1 MAVMDPL
8 LNELTT
14 NGVLTEAMVEW
25 ARVYQSELGMPMDT
39 ALLELDLIDEEGL
52 LCGLES
58 CYKMTV
64 ATPRDLMLA
73 NPEIAGALPRGFS
86 QSFGLC
92 PLRLSDNELEALVVS
107 PLSEESKE
115 ELRNLFHLETRQII
129 APSHYVALSMG
140 KVYDQPVE
148 HRTLELESKLA
159 RRRGAA
165 DIQYALANVLT
176 ATTLTSAFLDVLDF
190 ATGILEHACLLITR
204 KGMLRAVAA
213 NGAKLDSGE
222 PFALPEMD
230 CSFGAAVLYGGY
242 FVGPLRETESDRRF
256 YLSLERNMPR
266 WALVA
271 PVPTAGETKISLY
284 ADNGQRGIAAR
295 WAAELTL
302 LASRLGHKDSDRE
315 AAVEESA
322 ESFEEAFQNL
332 VSQPLSASEHLP
344 QTEPEPEGEP
354 EPEEEQPEPDMLT
367 EAELAAVDRLKD
379 AAAEAGT
386 TLEALVDELLKGR
399 GAPPVQAEAATL
411 VGEVKE
417 LFEKLATDIP
427 TQMARGMETAFR
439 NLAPRIAAPS
449 QPAAVPGAPRP
460 AANVGLVRKEAG
472 PREVPSYRSKRRKT
486 KRVKL

>member
-25 ARVYQSELGMPMDT
+25 AQVYQSELGVPMDT

-73 NPEIAGALPRGFS
+73 NPEIAGTLPRGFS

-107 PLSEESKE
+107 PLSKESKE
-115 ELRNLFHLETRQII
+115 ELRNLFNLETRQII
-129 APSHYVALSMG
+129 APSHYIALSMG

-176 ATTLTSAFLDVLDF
+176 AATLTSAFLDVLDF
-190 ATGILEHACLLITR
+190 ATGILEYACLLITR
-204 KGMLRAVAA
+204 KGMLRAVTA

-222 PFALPEMD
+222 PFVLPEMD
-230 CSFGAAVLYGGY
+230 CSFGAAIQYGGY
-242 FVGPLRETESDRRF
+242 FVGPLRETEEDRRF

-315 AAVEESA
+315 AAEEESA

-344 QTEPEPEGEP
+344 AKEVPDDPP
-354 EPEEEQPEPDMLT
+354 EPEEELTTPDALT
-367 EAELAAVDRLKD
+367 AAELAAVDRLKD

-386 TLEALVDELLKGR
+386 TLEALVDELLKDR
-399 GAPPVQAEAATL
+399 EAPPVHTEAATL

-439 NLAPRIAAPS
+439 NLAPRIATPP
-449 QPAAVPGAPRP
+449 QPAAGPGAPRP
-460 AANVGLVRKEAG
+460 AASVGLVRKEAG